1 MLVLIGD
8 DFNEMLDMHTQK
20 INVLYL
26 NEQLIVRIFDLQ
38 ESVGIRLNQEPPNI
52 YFKLKKVEDVITKL
66 LQRTLSF
73 LIRGFYQTF
82 SRPFKNF
89 IFSWL
94 GKKSLLKIS
103 SIE

>member
-52 YFKLKKVEDVITKL
+52 YFKLKKTGGISFTSTVNLTRMDEKMIQMILHEYKFIATKFED
-66 LQRTLSF
+66 F
-73 LIRGFYQTF
+73 
-82 SRPFKNF
+82 
-89 IFSWL
+89 
-94 GKKSLLKIS
+94 
-103 SIE
+103 